1 MSLKIAGGGGYRA
14 VYPSGKRIV
23 VARRGKGEIEREKAT
38 LRSSICSVRSANP
51 RQAGRPLSPGNTTF
65 SRRPMDVRPTAHQF
79 ACTTKQ
85 RGGNHRPGATLSSL
99 LNECMEKAPSRSV
112 GSSQTPGMRA
122 SGLQKSNQ
130 SGGER
135 PEPPV
140 LSLSPRISPPAPA
153 SQVWAGASPKTNKKR
168 PSFSGDPS
176 KQRRRSEM

>member
-1 MSLKIAGGGGYRA
+1 MRT
-14 VYPSGKRIV
+14 
-23 VARRGKGEIEREKAT
+23 RG
-38 LRSSICSVRSANP
+38 

-99 LNECMEKAPSRSV
+99 LNECMEKAPSRAV

-140 LSLSPRISPPAPA
+140 LSLSADKPSRSRQPGLGGRKPENQQEA
-153 SQVWAGASPKTNKKR
+153 SVLLGGSIQAETEIRDVMVAGDADAMGAHTPGPDSSAVRHRTGQATAAQPH
-168 PSFSGDPS
+168 SHA
-176 KQRRRSEM
+176 